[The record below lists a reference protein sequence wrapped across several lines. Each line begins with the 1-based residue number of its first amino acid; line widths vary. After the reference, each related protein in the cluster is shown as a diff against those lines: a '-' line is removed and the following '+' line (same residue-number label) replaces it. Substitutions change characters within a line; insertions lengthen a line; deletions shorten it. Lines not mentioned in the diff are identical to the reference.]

1 MKETR
6 TLELMDSTYLTLSYM
21 AARYEKMEVWD
32 NAAELWQ
39 QASRLAVQAENA
51 CWAFA
56 RADFCQHRQKRLANR
71 EGRRDTVFDG
81 VPEKSVLSDVT
92 SLS

>member
-6 TLELMDSTYLTLSYM
+6 TLEPMECTYLTLSYM
-21 AARYEKMEVWD
+21 AARYEKMEIWD

-39 QASRLAVQAENA
+39 QASRLARQVENA

-56 RADFCQHRQKRLANR
+56 RADFCQLRQQRLVKHENR
-71 EGRRDTVFDG
+71 QD
-81 VPEKSVLSDVT
+81 PIL
-92 SLS
+92 